1 MNRRGWLIFLAVQTV
16 GEVCAWT
23 ARHFLSALGPAL
35 WIIGSVLL
43 LPGDLAGAF
52 IVEKL
57 LWKSG
62 LTATQLTILQVPVG
76 LVINAVFWLLCGRL
90 YRFLRGRRSSLPSA
104 SNTACSNLSHR
115 SP

>member
-1 MNRRGWLIFLAVQTV
+1 MNRKGWLIFLAVQVV

-23 ARHFLSALGPAL
+23 ARQFLSALGPAL
-35 WIIGSVLL
+35 WLIGSVLL

-52 IVEKL
+52 IVGKL

-62 LTATQLTILQVPVG
+62 LTMTQLTILQVPIG
-76 LVINAVFWLLCGRL
+76 LAINAIVWLLCAKL
-90 YRFLRGRRSSLPSA
+90 YRFLRGRRSSRSGA
-104 SNTACSNLSHR
+104 TKTTGSNLPHR